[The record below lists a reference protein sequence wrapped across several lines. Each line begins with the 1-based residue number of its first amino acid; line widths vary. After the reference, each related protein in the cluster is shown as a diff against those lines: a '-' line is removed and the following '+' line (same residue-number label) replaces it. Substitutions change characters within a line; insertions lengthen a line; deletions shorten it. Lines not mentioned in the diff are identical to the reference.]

1 MILEWAEDPNN
12 YRLLMWIYGPAGA
25 GKSSI
30 MQSIAELLEEDGTLG
45 GSFFFYRT
53 GEKRN
58 TKTHFVTTLAYQL
71 ALTVPYFG
79 EYLAAAIYRDPSV
92 FSRTLAVQ
100 MKALIME
107 PIMMA
112 AAINRQSPD
121 WTYVLLVDGL
131 DECSPPESQ
140 REIIHLL
147 TNCASSHFRILIAS
161 RPEYAIRDSFDIQS
175 VSDQTQR
182 LALDNKFQPDVDI
195 RLYLMD
201 KFSEIRSRN
210 PFRRS
215 IPNDW
220 PSRDDLNTLVRNSSG
235 QFIYAATVIRFIDS
249 HRHNPV
255 VRLAT
260 VLKARVFAD
269 QTETPFAQLDEL
281 YHQILA
287 SVDDIEKVLDIIHCL
302 LFCPVGL
309 ETKQIEVILGYET
322 GECLGIL
329 CDMHSLLLI
338 PDSNLQISNNS
349 IKFHHASFGDF
360 LSDPLRAT
368 YLYVNPEKASASVA
382 TRIVN
387 RFDGM
392 LSKN

>member
-1 MILEWAEDPNN
+1 
-12 YRLLMWIYGPAGA
+12 
-25 GKSSI
+25 
-30 MQSIAELLEEDGTLG
+30 
-45 GSFFFYRT
+45 
-53 GEKRN
+53 
-58 TKTHFVTTLAYQL
+58 
-71 ALTVPYFG
+71 
-79 EYLAAAIYRDPSV
+79 
-92 FSRTLAVQ
+92 
-100 MKALIME
+100 
-107 PIMMA
+107 
-112 AAINRQSPD
+112 
-121 WTYVLLVDGL
+121 
-131 DECSPPESQ
+131 
-140 REIIHLL
+140 
-147 TNCASSHFRILIAS
+147 
-161 RPEYAIRDSFDIQS
+161 
-175 VSDQTQR
+175 
-182 LALDNKFQPDVDI
+182 
-195 RLYLMD
+195 MD
-201 KFSEIRSRN
+201 KFGEIRSRN

-269 QTETPFAQLDEL
+269 QTEPPFAQLDEL

-349 IKFHHASFGDF
+349 IKFHHASIGDF

-387 RFDGM
+387 RIDGM

>member
-1 MILEWAEDPNN
+1 
-12 YRLLMWIYGPAGA
+12 MWIYGPAGA

-45 GSFFFYRT
+45 GSFFFFRT

-71 ALTVPYFG
+71 ALTVPHFG
-79 EYLAAAIYRDPSV
+79 EHLAAAINHDPSI
-92 FSRTLAVQ
+92 FSRTLTVQ
-100 MKALIME
+100 MKALVMG

-112 AAINRQSPD
+112 AASDQQSYN

-131 DECSPPESQ
+131 DECAPHESQ

-147 TNCASSHFRILIAS
+147 SNCVSSHFRILIAS
-161 RPEYAIRDSFDIQS
+161 RPEYAIRESFNTQT
-175 VSDQTQR
+175 VSNQIQR
-182 LALDNKFQPDVDI
+182 LALDNRCQPDADI
-195 RLYLMD
+195 RLYLVD
-201 KFSEIRSRN
+201 KFHEIRSRN
-210 PFRRS
+210 SFRLS
-215 IPNDW
+215 IPNGW
-220 PSRDDLNTLVRNSSG
+220 PSQDDLNTLVRNSSG
-235 QFIYAATVIRFIDS
+235 QFIYAATIIRFIDS

-260 VLKARVFAD
+260 VLKARVYAED
-269 QTETPFAQLDEL
+269 TVTPFAQLDEL

-287 SVDDIEKVLDIIHCL
+287 SVDDIKKVLAIVHCL
-302 LFCPVGL
+302 MFCTGGL
-309 ETKQIEVILGYET
+309 ETKQLEVILGYEA

-338 PDSNLQISNNS
+338 PDSNLQVSNNC
-349 IKFHHASFGDF
+349 IKFYHASFGDF
-360 LSDPLRAT
+360 LSDQLRAT
-368 YLYVNPEKASASVA
+368 HLYVSPEKASASVA

-387 RFDGM
+387 RFDST
-392 LSKN
+392 LLRINRRVYH